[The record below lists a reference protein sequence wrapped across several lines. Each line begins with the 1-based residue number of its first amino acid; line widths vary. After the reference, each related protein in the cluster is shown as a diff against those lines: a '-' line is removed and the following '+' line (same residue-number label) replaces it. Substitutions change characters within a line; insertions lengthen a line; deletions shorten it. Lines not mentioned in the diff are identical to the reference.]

1 VCGVERGIQGS
12 GLASEGCMRG
22 IGKVKTNFN
31 DMRRLGVCS

>member
-22 IGKVKTNFN
+22 IGKVKTVL
-31 DMRRLGVCS
+31 MI